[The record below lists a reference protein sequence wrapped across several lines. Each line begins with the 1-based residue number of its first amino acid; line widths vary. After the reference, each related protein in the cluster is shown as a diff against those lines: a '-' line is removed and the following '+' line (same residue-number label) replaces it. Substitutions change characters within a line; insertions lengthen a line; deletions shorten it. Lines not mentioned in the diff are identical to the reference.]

1 MKVLACTLAAGL
13 AGIAATGPA
22 AAFSFA
28 PTKTSF
34 FANGSGFLTS
44 ADAQTTIQC
53 NESVKGHTT
62 KRGKAFIDSLVFSG
76 ADSACANTAATG
88 LPWRV
93 KATGPG
99 AGKILNAG
107 FTGAVLGSCGPATFP
122 ITVSSAGV
130 WAFSATLPPGT
141 PPACFFSGSLPTS
154 PPIKVVP

>member
-1 MKVLACTLAAGL
+1 MKVFAGALAAGL

-28 PTKTSF
+28 PTRTSF
-34 FANGSGFLTS
+34 FANGSGLLSS
-44 ADAQTTIQC
+44 ADAQTTIRC

-62 KRGKAFIDSLVFSG
+62 KKGKAFIDSLVFSG
-76 ADSACANTAATG
+76 ADSACANTTATG
-88 LPWRV
+88 LPWKV

-122 ITVSSAGV
+122 ITVSGAGV

>member
-1 MKVLACTLAAGL
+1 MTHPDPGARDPAPPGIDRLLSGL
-13 AGIAATGPA
+13 TPEQGQAVTHGTGPLLLLA
-22 AAFSFA
+22 
-28 PTKTSF
+28 
-34 FANGSGFLTS
+34 
-44 ADAQTTIQC
+44 
-53 NESVKGHTT
+53 
-62 KRGKAFIDSLVFSG
+62 
-76 ADSACANTAATG
+76 
-88 LPWRV
+88 
-93 KATGPG
+93 GPG